1 MAPLITEEP
10 KGKIISLTALSWG
23 SHAPTYKST
32 GNTVICK
39 SQGMGEVKL
48 LWLCQSWGS
57 VSNLWTPCT
66 PCSRCFWTGFCT
78 LTPRTYHA
86 FFLEPD
92 FVAEQ
97 VWPAQKKRVLG
108 SQLLLQSL
116 SLMLCLNMYADAFL
130 RSCRLL
136 TAGLRP
142 ETNPPNSPVSF
153 LTIRYPVFTFL
164 MPWGRSLKRPEKHDL
179 LFSWYFSPYF

>member
-1 MAPLITEEP
+1 MNPMYTLQQVLLNWILHTHP
-10 KGKIISLTALSWG
+10 KRTYAFFWSLTLLLSRYG
-23 SHAPTYKST
+23 
-32 GNTVICK
+32 
-39 SQGMGEVKL
+39 L
-48 LWLCQSWGS
+48 LKKKK
-57 VSNLWTPCT
+57 
-66 PCSRCFWTGFCT
+66 
-78 LTPRTYHA
+78 
-86 FFLEPD
+86 
-92 FVAEQ
+92 
-97 VWPAQKKRVLG
+97 KKRVLG

-179 LFSWYFSPYF
+179 LFSWYFHHTSTMGRFCLGFPYMLRKNKTTTENKIKMWISHIRPHN

>member
-1 MAPLITEEP
+1 
-10 KGKIISLTALSWG
+10 
-23 SHAPTYKST
+23 
-32 GNTVICK
+32 
-39 SQGMGEVKL
+39 MGEVKQ
-48 LWLCQSWGS
+48 LWLWQSWGS

-66 PCSRCFWTGFCT
+66 PCSRCSWTGFCT
-78 LTPRTYHA
+78 LTPRELMLFSGAWLCCWAGMAYS
-86 FFLEPD
+86 
-92 FVAEQ
+92 
-97 VWPAQKKRVLG
+97 KKKKKKGVLG

-179 LFSWYFSPYF
+179 LFSWYFHHTSTMGRFCLGFPYMLRKNKTTTENKIKMWISHIRPHN